1 MVICVAG
8 PIAAGKNF
16 VCSILEERGFFCL
29 DADQE
34 IHKIIGDK
42 QAEILSRFSQIA
54 ASRGINLRAADGSL
68 DRRALGK
75 LLFKD
80 SALLAEQEKILYP
93 EFVARVQ
100 ALIDANNNALQA
112 QDAAQKTKGFTG
124 QNAAA
129 DFSQPEGCG
138 ISNNSIN
145 AQEGGATEI
154 AGKPKIARGSVQP
167 IAVGQPAADFSASE
181 KAWVDQNAGG
191 GNFGFGIDCGPT
203 GIESKPKIAR
213 GLAINAAL
221 LYKTPSL
228 LRQCKKIIYVD
239 APLLVRAWRIR
250 RRDRLPLL
258 QIIRRIKSQKGLMQ
272 EYKRFAADYGIEMV
286 RVRNWGRGVEFEM
299 KMNKGF
305 SDMKDGRVTPLNEA
319 ISDIKKKFV

>member
-80 SALLAEQEKILYP
+80 RTLLAEQEKILYP

-100 ALIDANNNALQA
+100 ALIDANNNALQV
-112 QDAAQKTKGFTG
+112 QDAAQKAKGVT
-124 QNAAA
+124 
-129 DFSQPEGCG
+129 
-138 ISNNSIN
+138 
-145 AQEGGATEI
+145 
-154 AGKPKIARGSVQP
+154 
-167 IAVGQPAADFSASE
+167 
-181 KAWVDQNAGG
+181 DQNAGG
-191 GNFGFGIDCGPT
+191 GSLGLASG
-203 GIESKPKIAR
+203 R
-213 GLAINAAL
+213 GLSNVRGLVINAAL

-228 LRQCKKIIYVD
+228 LRQCQKIIYVD
-239 APLLVRAWRIR
+239 APLLVRVWRIH

-258 QIIRRIKSQKGLMQ
+258 QIIRRIKSQKGLLQ
-272 EYKRFAADYGIEMV
+272 EYKCFAADYGIEMV
-286 RVRNWGRGVEFEM
+286 RVWNWGRGVCA
-299 KMNKGF
+299 
-305 SDMKDGRVTPLNEA
+305 SLIPSSL
-319 ISDIKKKFV
+319 

>member
-42 QAEILSRFSQIA
+42 QAEILSRFSQSA

-100 ALIDANNNALQA
+100 ALIDA
-112 QDAAQKTKGFTG
+112 
-124 QNAAA
+124 QN
-129 DFSQPEGCG
+129 CG
-138 ISNNSIN
+138 V
-145 AQEGGATEI
+145 TEI
-154 AGKPKIARGSVQP
+154 AGKPKTA
-167 IAVGQPAADFSASE
+167 
-181 KAWVDQNAGG
+181 
-191 GNFGFGIDCGPT
+191 C
-203 GIESKPKIAR
+203 

-228 LRQCKKIIYVD
+228 LRQCQKIIYVD

-272 EYKRFAADYGIEMV
+272 EYERFAVDYGIEMV
-286 RVRNWGRGVEFEM
+286 RVWNWGRGAEFEM

-319 ISDIKKKFV
+319 FSDIKKKFI

>member
-42 QAEILSRFSQIA
+42 QAEILSRFSQSA
-54 ASRGINLRAADGSL
+54 TSRGINLRAADGSL

-93 EFVARVQ
+93 EFVARAQ
-100 ALIDANNNALQA
+100 KLIDANNNALQA
-112 QDAAQKTKGFTG
+112 K
-124 QNAAA
+124 
-129 DFSQPEGCG
+129 
-138 ISNNSIN
+138 
-145 AQEGGATEI
+145 EGGA
-154 AGKPKIARGSVQP
+154 
-167 IAVGQPAADFSASE
+167 
-181 KAWVDQNAGG
+181 
-191 GNFGFGIDCGPT
+191 T
-203 GIESKPKIAR
+203 GIESKPKTAR

-250 RRDRLPLL
+250 RRDCLPFA
-258 QIIRRIKSQKGLMQ
+258 QIIRRIKSQKGLLQ

-286 RVRNWGRGVEFEM
+286 RVWNWGKRLSF
-299 KMNKGF
+299 
-305 SDMKDGRVTPLNEA
+305 
-319 ISDIKKKFV
+319 

>member
-1 MVICVAG
+1 MIVCVAG

-42 QAEILSRFSQIA
+42 QAEIFSRFSQIA

-80 SALLAEQEKILYP
+80 RTLLAEQEKILYP

-100 ALIDANNNALQA
+100 ALIDAN
-112 QDAAQKTKGFTG
+112 QK
-124 QNAAA
+124 A
-129 DFSQPEGCG
+129 SQ
-138 ISNNSIN
+138 
-145 AQEGGATEI
+145 AQEGG
-154 AGKPKIARGSVQP
+154 GSLGL
-167 IAVGQPAADFSASE
+167 ANAS
-181 KAWVDQNAGG
+181 
-191 GNFGFGIDCGPT
+191 
-203 GIESKPKIAR
+203 

-228 LRQCKKIIYVD
+228 LRQCQKIIYVD

-250 RRDRLPLL
+250 RRDRLPFA
-258 QIIRRIKSQKGLMQ
+258 QIFRRIKSQKGLLQ

-286 RVRNWGRGVEFEM
+286 VVRNWGKRLSF
-299 KMNKGF
+299 
-305 SDMKDGRVTPLNEA
+305 
-319 ISDIKKKFV
+319 

>member
-42 QAEILSRFSQIA
+42 QAEIFSRFSQIA

-93 EFVARVQ
+93 EFVARTQ
-100 ALIDANNNALQA
+100 KLIDANKNALQA
-112 QDAAQKTKGFTG
+112 QDAAQKEKGFTG
-124 QNAAA
+124 QNA
-129 DFSQPEGCG
+129 
-138 ISNNSIN
+138 
-145 AQEGGATEI
+145 GGS
-154 AGKPKIARGSVQP
+154 GQP
-167 IAVGQPAADFSASE
+167 IAVGQP
-181 KAWVDQNAGG
+181 
-191 GNFGFGIDCGPT
+191 
-203 GIESKPKIAR
+203 AR

-228 LRQCKKIIYVD
+228 LRQCQKIIYVD

-250 RRDRLPLL
+250 RRDRLPLS
-258 QIIRRIKSQKGLMQ
+258 QIIRRIKSQKGLLK
-272 EYKRFAADYGIEMV
+272 EYERFAADYGIEMV
-286 RVRNWGRGVEFEM
+286 RVWNWGSACQTLEGL
-299 KMNKGF
+299 
-305 SDMKDGRVTPLNEA
+305 S
-319 ISDIKKKFV
+319 

>member
-8 PIAAGKNF
+8 PIAAGKNY

-54 ASRGINLRAADGSL
+54 ASRGINLRSADGSL
-68 DRRALGK
+68 DRRTLGK

-100 ALIDANNNALQA
+100 ALIDAEKEAS
-112 QDAAQKTKGFTG
+112 QKPKGFT
-124 QNAAA
+124 
-129 DFSQPEGCG
+129 D
-138 ISNNSIN
+138 
-145 AQEGGATEI
+145 QEGG
-154 AGKPKIARGSVQP
+154 GSL
-167 IAVGQPAADFSASE
+167 GLAD
-181 KAWVDQNAGG
+181 
-191 GNFGFGIDCGPT
+191 
-203 GIESKPKIAR
+203 AR

-250 RRDRLPLL
+250 RRDRLPFA
-258 QIIRRIKSQKGLMQ
+258 QIIRRIKSQKGLLQ

-286 RVRNWGRGVEFEM
+286 VVRNWGKRLSF
-299 KMNKGF
+299 
-305 SDMKDGRVTPLNEA
+305 
-319 ISDIKKKFV
+319 

>member
-34 IHKIIGDK
+34 IHKIIGEK

-80 SALLAEQEKILYP
+80 STLLAEQEKILYP

-100 ALIDANNNALQA
+100 ALIDAN
-112 QDAAQKTKGFTG
+112 QK
-124 QNAAA
+124 A
-129 DFSQPEGCG
+129 SQ
-138 ISNNSIN
+138 
-145 AQEGGATEI
+145 AQEGGAT
-154 AGKPKIARGSVQP
+154 GNGCKPKTARENCAQAKDVVQ
-167 IAVGQPAADFSASE
+167 
-181 KAWVDQNAGG
+181 KAKGFTDQNAGG
-191 GNFGFGIDCGPT
+191 GSLGLEKNCGSSDAC
-203 GIESKPKIAR
+203 GLANAR

-228 LRQCKKIIYVD
+228 LRQCQKIIYVD

-250 RRDRLPLL
+250 RRDRLPFA
-258 QIIRRIKSQKGLMQ
+258 QIIRRMKSQKGLFK
-272 EYKRFAADYGIEMV
+272 EYERFAADYGIEMV
-286 RVRNWGRGVEFEM
+286 RVWNWGSACQTLEGL
-299 KMNKGF
+299 
-305 SDMKDGRVTPLNEA
+305 S
-319 ISDIKKKFV
+319 

>member
-29 DADQE
+29 DADE
-34 IHKIIGDK
+34 VIHKIIGDK
-42 QAEILSRFSQIA
+42 QAEIFSRFSQIA

-100 ALIDANNNALQA
+100 ALIDEN
-112 QDAAQKTKGFTG
+112 QK
-124 QNAAA
+124 A
-129 DFSQPEGCG
+129 SQ
-138 ISNNSIN
+138 
-145 AQEGGATEI
+145 AQEGG
-154 AGKPKIARGSVQP
+154 GSLGL
-167 IAVGQPAADFSASE
+167 ANAS
-181 KAWVDQNAGG
+181 
-191 GNFGFGIDCGPT
+191 
-203 GIESKPKIAR
+203 

-228 LRQCKKIIYVD
+228 LRQCQKIIYVD

-258 QIIRRIKSQKGLMQ
+258 QIIRRIKSQRGLYDQ
-272 EYKRFAADYGIEMV
+272 YKKFAADYGIEMV
-286 RVRNWGRGVEFEM
+286 VVRNWG
-299 KMNKGF
+299 
-305 SDMKDGRVTPLNEA
+305 
-319 ISDIKKKFV
+319 KKACQTLEGLS

>member
-54 ASRGINLRAADGSL
+54 ASRGINLLAADGSL

-100 ALIDANNNALQA
+100 ALIDAEKEAS
-112 QDAAQKTKGFTG
+112 QKPKGFT
-124 QNAAA
+124 
-129 DFSQPEGCG
+129 D
-138 ISNNSIN
+138 
-145 AQEGGATEI
+145 QEGG
-154 AGKPKIARGSVQP
+154 GSGQP
-167 IAVGQPAADFSASE
+167 IKVCQPAA
-181 KAWVDQNAGG
+181 AGG
-191 GNFGFGIDCGPT
+191 SLGLANV
-203 GIESKPKIAR
+203 R

-250 RRDRLPLL
+250 RRDRLPFA
-258 QIIRRIKSQKGLMQ
+258 QIIRRIKSQKGLLQ

-286 RVRNWGRGVEFEM
+286 RVWNWGKRLSF
-299 KMNKGF
+299 
-305 SDMKDGRVTPLNEA
+305 
-319 ISDIKKKFV
+319 

>member
-42 QAEILSRFSQIA
+42 QAEIFSRFSQAA

-112 QDAAQKTKGFTG
+112 QDAAQKAKGFTG
-124 QNAAA
+124 QNA
-129 DFSQPEGCG
+129 
-138 ISNNSIN
+138 
-145 AQEGGATEI
+145 GGSA
-154 AGKPKIARGSVQP
+154 QP
-167 IAVGQPAADFSASE
+167 IAVGQP
-181 KAWVDQNAGG
+181 
-191 GNFGFGIDCGPT
+191 
-203 GIESKPKIAR
+203 AR

-250 RRDRLPLL
+250 RRDRLPLS
-258 QIIRRIKSQKGLMQ
+258 QIIRRMKSQKGLFK
-272 EYKRFAADYGIEMV
+272 EYERFAADYGIEMV
-286 RVRNWGRGVEFEM
+286 VVRNWGKRLSF
-299 KMNKGF
+299 
-305 SDMKDGRVTPLNEA
+305 
-319 ISDIKKKFV
+319 

>member
-1 MVICVAG
+1 MIVCVAG
-8 PIAAGKNF
+8 PIAAGKNY
-16 VCSILEERGFFCL
+16 VCSILAERGFFCL

-34 IHKIIGDK
+34 IHKIIGEK

-80 SALLAEQEKILYP
+80 RTLLAEQEKILYP

-100 ALIDANNNALQA
+100 VLIDAEKEAS
-112 QDAAQKTKGFTG
+112 QKPKGFTD

-138 ISNNSIN
+138 ISNNFINAQEGGATGIESKPKTAGENYSQAQDAAQKPKGFTDQNAAADFGRPESFGITNNSIN
-145 AQEGGATEI
+145 AQEGGVTEI
-154 AGKPKIARGSVQP
+154 AGKPKIAHGSVQP
-167 IAVGQPAADFSASE
+167 IAVGQP
-181 KAWVDQNAGG
+181 
-191 GNFGFGIDCGPT
+191 
-203 GIESKPKIAR
+203 AR

-228 LRQCKKIIYVD
+228 LRQCQKIIYVD

-250 RRDRLPLL
+250 RRDRLPFA
-258 QIIRRIKSQKGLMQ
+258 QIFRRIKSQKGLLQ
-272 EYKRFAADYGIEMV
+272 EYQRFAADYGIEMV
-286 RVRNWGRGVEFEM
+286 RVWNWGRGVE
-299 KMNKGF
+299 KAL
-305 SDMKDGRVTPLNEA
+305 DR
-319 ISDIKKKFV
+319 IK

>member
-42 QAEILSRFSQIA
+42 QAEILSRFSQVA

-75 LLFKD
+75 LLFND

-93 EFVARVQ
+93 EFIARVQ
-100 ALIDANNNALQA
+100 ALIDAQNCA
-112 QDAAQKTKGFTG
+112 Q
-124 QNAAA
+124 
-129 DFSQPEGCG
+129 
-138 ISNNSIN
+138 
-145 AQEGGATEI
+145 AQEGGVTEI
-154 AGKPKIARGSVQP
+154 AGKPK
-167 IAVGQPAADFSASE
+167 
-181 KAWVDQNAGG
+181 
-191 GNFGFGIDCGPT
+191 T
-203 GIESKPKIAR
+203 AR

-228 LRQCKKIIYVD
+228 LRQCQKIIYVD

-250 RRDRLPLL
+250 RRDKLPLL
-258 QIIRRIKSQKGLMQ
+258 QIIRRIKSQNGLLQ

-286 RVRNWGRGVEFEM
+286 RVWNWGRGVCA
-299 KMNKGF
+299 
-305 SDMKDGRVTPLNEA
+305 PL
-319 ISDIKKKFV
+319 SL

>member
-42 QAEILSRFSQIA
+42 QAEIFSRFSQSA

-100 ALIDANNNALQA
+100 ALIDAQNCAQA
-112 QDAAQKTKGFTG
+112 QDAEQKTKGFTG
-124 QNAAA
+124 Q
-129 DFSQPEGCG
+129 S
-138 ISNNSIN
+138 
-145 AQEGGATEI
+145 
-154 AGKPKIARGSVQP
+154 
-167 IAVGQPAADFSASE
+167 
-181 KAWVDQNAGG
+181 
-191 GNFGFGIDCGPT
+191 
-203 GIESKPKIAR
+203 AR

-258 QIIRRIKSQKGLMQ
+258 QIIRRIKSQKGLFK
-272 EYKRFAADYGIEMV
+272 EYERFAADYGIEMV
-286 RVRNWGRGVEFEM
+286 RVWNWGRGAEFEM

-305 SDMKDGRVTPLNEA
+305 SNMKDGRVTPLNEA
-319 ISDIKKKFV
+319 FSDIKKKFV

>member
-1 MVICVAG
+1 MIVCVAG
-8 PIAAGKNF
+8 PIAAGKNY
-16 VCSILEERGFFCL
+16 VCSILAERGFFCL
-29 DADQE
+29 DADEE

-42 QAEILSRFSQIA
+42 QAEILSRFSQSA

-100 ALIDANNNALQA
+100 ALIDAEKEAS
-112 QDAAQKTKGFTG
+112 QKPKGFTD
-124 QNAAA
+124 QNAA
-129 DFSQPEGCG
+129 DFGRLESFG
-138 ISNNSIN
+138 IANNSIKD
-145 AQEGGATEI
+145 QEG
-154 AGKPKIARGSVQP
+154 
-167 IAVGQPAADFSASE
+167 
-181 KAWVDQNAGG
+181 
-191 GNFGFGIDCGPT
+191 
-203 GIESKPKIAR
+203 

-250 RRDRLPLL
+250 RRDRLPLT
-258 QIIRRIKSQKGLMQ
+258 QIIRRIKSQKGLLQ

-286 RVRNWGRGVEFEM
+286 RVWNWGKRLSF
-299 KMNKGF
+299 
-305 SDMKDGRVTPLNEA
+305 
-319 ISDIKKKFV
+319 

>member
-100 ALIDANNNALQA
+100 ALIDEN
-112 QDAAQKTKGFTG
+112 QK
-124 QNAAA
+124 A
-129 DFSQPEGCG
+129 SQ
-138 ISNNSIN
+138 
-145 AQEGGATEI
+145 AQEGG
-154 AGKPKIARGSVQP
+154 GSLGL
-167 IAVGQPAADFSASE
+167 ANAS
-181 KAWVDQNAGG
+181 
-191 GNFGFGIDCGPT
+191 
-203 GIESKPKIAR
+203 

-228 LRQCKKIIYVD
+228 LRQCQKIIYVD

-258 QIIRRIKSQKGLMQ
+258 QIIRRIKSQRGLYDQ
-272 EYKRFAADYGIEMV
+272 YKKFAADYGIEMV
-286 RVRNWGRGVEFEM
+286 VVRNWG
-299 KMNKGF
+299 
-305 SDMKDGRVTPLNEA
+305 
-319 ISDIKKKFV
+319 KKACQTLEGLS

>member
-29 DADQE
+29 DADE
-34 IHKIIGDK
+34 VIHKIIGDK

-54 ASRGINLRAADGSL
+54 ASRGINLRTADGSL

-80 SALLAEQEKILYP
+80 RTLLAEQEKILYP

-100 ALIDANNNALQA
+100 ALIDA
-112 QDAAQKTKGFTG
+112 
-124 QNAAA
+124 
-129 DFSQPEGCG
+129 
-138 ISNNSIN
+138 
-145 AQEGGATEI
+145 EI
-154 AGKPKIARGSVQP
+154 AGKPK
-167 IAVGQPAADFSASE
+167 
-181 KAWVDQNAGG
+181 
-191 GNFGFGIDCGPT
+191 T
-203 GIESKPKIAR
+203 AR

-228 LRQCKKIIYVD
+228 LRQCQKIIYVD

-250 RRDRLPLL
+250 RRDRLPFE
-258 QIIRRIKSQKGLMQ
+258 QIFRRIKSQKGLMQ
-272 EYKRFAADYGIEMV
+272 EYERFAADYGIEMV
-286 RVRNWGRGVEFEM
+286 VVRNWGKRLSF
-299 KMNKGF
+299 
-305 SDMKDGRVTPLNEA
+305 
-319 ISDIKKKFV
+319 

>member
-42 QAEILSRFSQIA
+42 QAEIFSRFSQIA

-112 QDAAQKTKGFTG
+112 Q
-124 QNAAA
+124 
-129 DFSQPEGCG
+129 
-138 ISNNSIN
+138 
-145 AQEGGATEI
+145 EGGVTEI
-154 AGKPKIARGSVQP
+154 AGKP
-167 IAVGQPAADFSASE
+167 E
-181 KAWVDQNAGG
+181 
-191 GNFGFGIDCGPT
+191 T
-203 GIESKPKIAR
+203 AR

-258 QIIRRIKSQKGLMQ
+258 QIIRRIKSQKGLFK
-272 EYKRFAADYGIEMV
+272 EYERFAADYGIEMV
-286 RVRNWGRGVEFEM
+286 VVRNWGKRLSF
-299 KMNKGF
+299 
-305 SDMKDGRVTPLNEA
+305 
-319 ISDIKKKFV
+319 

>member
-34 IHKIIGDK
+34 IHKIIGEK
-42 QAEILSRFSQIA
+42 QAEILSRFSQSA
-54 ASRGINLRAADGSL
+54 ASRGINLRSADGSL

-80 SALLAEQEKILYP
+80 PALLSEQEKILYP

-100 ALIDANNNALQA
+100 ALIDTELAGKTKTASQP
-112 QDAAQKTKGFTG
+112 AAQKTKGVTD

-129 DFSQPEGCG
+129 DS
-138 ISNNSIN
+138 
-145 AQEGGATEI
+145 
-154 AGKPKIARGSVQP
+154 
-167 IAVGQPAADFSASE
+167 SANQ
-181 KAWVDQNAGG
+181 KALVDQN
-191 GNFGFGIDCGPT
+191 
-203 GIESKPKIAR
+203 AR

-228 LRQCKKIIYVD
+228 LRQCQKIIYVD

-272 EYKRFAADYGIEMV
+272 EYERFAADYGIEMV
-286 RVRNWGRGVEFEM
+286 RVWNWGSGVC
-299 KMNKGF
+299 
-305 SDMKDGRVTPLNEA
+305 SPL
-319 ISDIKKKFV
+319 SL

>member
-93 EFVARVQ
+93 EFVARAQ
-100 ALIDANNNALQA
+100 KLIDAEKEAS
-112 QDAAQKTKGFTG
+112 QKPKGFT
-124 QNAAA
+124 
-129 DFSQPEGCG
+129 D
-138 ISNNSIN
+138 
-145 AQEGGATEI
+145 QEGG
-154 AGKPKIARGSVQP
+154 GSL
-167 IAVGQPAADFSASE
+167 GLAD
-181 KAWVDQNAGG
+181 
-191 GNFGFGIDCGPT
+191 
-203 GIESKPKIAR
+203 AR

-228 LRQCKKIIYVD
+228 LRQCQKIIYVD

-258 QIIRRIKSQKGLMQ
+258 QIIRRIKSQKGLFK
-272 EYKRFAADYGIEMV
+272 EYERFAADYGIEMV
-286 RVRNWGRGVEFEM
+286 RVWNWGKRLSF
-299 KMNKGF
+299 
-305 SDMKDGRVTPLNEA
+305 
-319 ISDIKKKFV
+319 

>member
-54 ASRGINLRAADGSL
+54 ASRGINLRAVDGSL

-80 SALLAEQEKILYP
+80 RTLLSEQEKILYP

-112 QDAAQKTKGFTG
+112 Q
-124 QNAAA
+124 
-129 DFSQPEGCG
+129 
-138 ISNNSIN
+138 
-145 AQEGGATEI
+145 EGGTTEI

-167 IAVGQPAADFSASE
+167 ISVGQP
-181 KAWVDQNAGG
+181 
-191 GNFGFGIDCGPT
+191 T
-203 GIESKPKIAR
+203 R

-228 LRQCKKIIYVD
+228 LRQCQKIIYVD
-239 APLLVRAWRIR
+239 APLLVRAWRVR
-250 RRDRLPLL
+250 RRDRLPLA
-258 QIIRRIKSQKGLMQ
+258 QIFRRIKSQKGLFK
-272 EYKRFAADYGIEMV
+272 EYERFAADYGIEMV
-286 RVRNWGRGVEFEM
+286 VVRNWG
-299 KMNKGF
+299 
-305 SDMKDGRVTPLNEA
+305 
-319 ISDIKKKFV
+319 KKACQTLEGLS

>member
-42 QAEILSRFSQIA
+42 QAEILSCFSQSA

-80 SALLAEQEKILYP
+80 SALLAEQEKILYL

-112 QDAAQKTKGFTG
+112 QYAAQKTKGVTD

-145 AQEGGATEI
+145 AQEGGATGIES
-154 AGKPKIARGSVQP
+154 KPKIAHGSIQP
-167 IAVGQPAADFSASE
+167 IAVGQP
-181 KAWVDQNAGG
+181 
-191 GNFGFGIDCGPT
+191 
-203 GIESKPKIAR
+203 AR

-258 QIIRRIKSQKGLMQ
+258 QIIRRIKSQKGLLQ

-286 RVRNWGRGVEFEM
+286 RVWNWGRGVHQSELMENCELAV
-299 KMNKGF
+299 KKQELF
-305 SDMKDGRVTPLNEA
+305 SIDPLR
-319 ISDIKKKFV
+319 

>member
-80 SALLAEQEKILYP
+80 PALLAEQEKILYP

-100 ALIDANNNALQA
+100 ALIDA
-112 QDAAQKTKGFTG
+112 
-124 QNAAA
+124 QN
-129 DFSQPEGCG
+129 CG
-138 ISNNSIN
+138 V
-145 AQEGGATEI
+145 TEI

-167 IAVGQPAADFSASE
+167 IAVGQPA
-181 KAWVDQNAGG
+181 
-191 GNFGFGIDCGPT
+191 CG
-203 GIESKPKIAR
+203 
-213 GLAINAAL
+213 LVINAAL

-250 RRDRLPLL
+250 RRDRLPFA

-286 RVRNWGRGVEFEM
+286 RVWNWGRGAEFEM

-319 ISDIKKKFV
+319 FSDIKKN

>member
-34 IHKIIGDK
+34 IHKIIGEK

-54 ASRGINLRAADGSL
+54 ASRGINLRSADGSL

-80 SALLAEQEKILYP
+80 RTLLAEQEKILYP

-100 ALIDANNNALQA
+100 ALIDEN
-112 QDAAQKTKGFTG
+112 QK
-124 QNAAA
+124 A
-129 DFSQPEGCG
+129 SQ
-138 ISNNSIN
+138 
-145 AQEGGATEI
+145 AQEGGVTEI

-167 IAVGQPAADFSASE
+167 ITVGQP
-181 KAWVDQNAGG
+181 
-191 GNFGFGIDCGPT
+191 
-203 GIESKPKIAR
+203 AR

-286 RVRNWGRGVEFEM
+286 VVRNWGRGVCVP
-299 KMNKGF
+299 
-305 SDMKDGRVTPLNEA
+305 SSL
-319 ISDIKKKFV
+319 

>member
-100 ALIDANNNALQA
+100 ALIDAEN
-112 QDAAQKTKGFTG
+112 
-124 QNAAA
+124 
-129 DFSQPEGCG
+129 
-138 ISNNSIN
+138 
-145 AQEGGATEI
+145 
-154 AGKPKIARGSVQP
+154 
-167 IAVGQPAADFSASE
+167 
-181 KAWVDQNAGG
+181 
-191 GNFGFGIDCGPT
+191 
-203 GIESKPKIAR
+203 ESKPETAR

-250 RRDRLPLL
+250 RRDRLTLL
-258 QIIRRIKSQKGLMQ
+258 QIIRRIKSQRGLYDQ
-272 EYKRFAADYGIEMV
+272 YKKFAADYGIEMV
-286 RVRNWGRGVEFEM
+286 VVRNWG
-299 KMNKGF
+299 
-305 SDMKDGRVTPLNEA
+305 
-319 ISDIKKKFV
+319 KKACQTLEGLS

>member
-1 MVICVAG
+1 MIVCVAG
-8 PIAAGKNF
+8 PIAAGKNY
-16 VCSILEERGFFCL
+16 VCSILAERGFFCL

-42 QAEILSRFSQIA
+42 QAEILSRFSQSA

-93 EFVARVQ
+93 EFVARAQ
-100 ALIDANNNALQA
+100 KLIDAEKEA
-112 QDAAQKTKGFTG
+112 
-124 QNAAA
+124 
-129 DFSQPEGCG
+129 SQ
-138 ISNNSIN
+138 

-154 AGKPKIARGSVQP
+154 AGKPKT
-167 IAVGQPAADFSASE
+167 AS
-181 KAWVDQNAGG
+181 
-191 GNFGFGIDCGPT
+191 
-203 GIESKPKIAR
+203 

-228 LRQCKKIIYVD
+228 LRQCQKIIYVD

-258 QIIRRIKSQKGLMQ
+258 QIIRRIKSQKGLFK
-272 EYKRFAADYGIEMV
+272 EYERFAADYGIEMV
-286 RVRNWGRGVEFEM
+286 RVWNWG
-299 KMNKGF
+299 
-305 SDMKDGRVTPLNEA
+305 
-319 ISDIKKKFV
+319 KKACQTLEGLS

>member
-1 MVICVAG
+1 M
-8 PIAAGKNF
+8 
-16 VCSILEERGFFCL
+16 
-29 DADQE
+29 
-34 IHKIIGDK
+34 
-42 QAEILSRFSQIA
+42 
-54 ASRGINLRAADGSL
+54 
-68 DRRALGK
+68 
-75 LLFKD
+75 
-80 SALLAEQEKILYP
+80 AEQEKILYP

-154 AGKPKIARGSVQP
+154 AGKPKIARG
-167 IAVGQPAADFSASE
+167 
-181 KAWVDQNAGG
+181 
-191 GNFGFGIDCGPT
+191 
-203 GIESKPKIAR
+203 
-213 GLAINAAL
+213 LAINAAL

-258 QIIRRIKSQKGLMQ
+258 QIIRRIKSQKGLLQ
-272 EYKRFAADYGIEMV
+272 EYERFAADYGIEMV
-286 RVRNWGRGVEFEM
+286 RVWNWGRGVCVP
-299 KMNKGF
+299 
-305 SDMKDGRVTPLNEA
+305 SSL
-319 ISDIKKKFV
+319 

>member
-54 ASRGINLRAADGSL
+54 ASRGINLLAADGSL

-112 QDAAQKTKGFTG
+112 QDAAQKPKDVTD

-145 AQEGGATEI
+145 AQEGGATGIES
-154 AGKPKIARGSVQP
+154 KPKTAGGSVQP
-167 IAVGQPAADFSASE
+167 IAVGQSAADFSASE

-191 GNFGFGIDCGPT
+191 GRLGLASGHGLSNAG
-203 GIESKPKIAR
+203 

-250 RRDRLPLL
+250 RRDRLPFA
-258 QIIRRIKSQKGLMQ
+258 QIMRRIKSQKGLFK
-272 EYKRFAADYGIEMV
+272 EYERFAADYGIEMV
-286 RVRNWGRGVEFEM
+286 VVRNWGRGAEFEM

-319 ISDIKKKFV
+319 FSDIKKN

>member
-8 PIAAGKNF
+8 PIAAGKNY
-16 VCSILEERGFFCL
+16 VCSLLEARGFFCL

-34 IHKIIGDK
+34 IHKIIGEK

-80 SALLAEQEKILYP
+80 RTLLAGQEKILYP
-93 EFVARVQ
+93 EFIARVQ

-112 QDAAQKTKGFTG
+112 QDAAQKTKGVTD
-124 QNAAA
+124 QNA
-129 DFSQPEGCG
+129 
-138 ISNNSIN
+138 
-145 AQEGGATEI
+145 
-154 AGKPKIARGSVQP
+154 
-167 IAVGQPAADFSASE
+167 AADFSASE
-181 KAWVDQNAGG
+181 KAWVDQN
-191 GNFGFGIDCGPT
+191 
-203 GIESKPKIAR
+203 AR

-250 RRDRLPLL
+250 RRDKLPLL
-258 QIIRRIKSQKGLMQ
+258 QIIRRIKSQKGLFN

-286 RVRNWGRGVEFEM
+286 RVWNWGRGVCAP
-299 KMNKGF
+299 
-305 SDMKDGRVTPLNEA
+305 SSL
-319 ISDIKKKFV
+319 

>member
-34 IHKIIGDK
+34 IHKIICEK
-42 QAEILSRFSQIA
+42 QAEIFSRFSQAA

-93 EFVARVQ
+93 EFVARAQ
-100 ALIDANNNALQA
+100 KLIDANKEAS
-112 QDAAQKTKGFTG
+112 QKPKGFT
-124 QNAAA
+124 
-129 DFSQPEGCG
+129 D
-138 ISNNSIN
+138 
-145 AQEGGATEI
+145 QEG
-154 AGKPKIARGSVQP
+154 
-167 IAVGQPAADFSASE
+167 
-181 KAWVDQNAGG
+181 
-191 GNFGFGIDCGPT
+191 
-203 GIESKPKIAR
+203 

-228 LRQCKKIIYVD
+228 LRQCQKIIYVD

-250 RRDRLPLL
+250 RRDRLPFA
-258 QIIRRIKSQKGLMQ
+258 QIIRRIKSQKGLFK
-272 EYKRFAADYGIEMV
+272 EYERFAADYGIEMV
-286 RVRNWGRGVEFEM
+286 RVRNWGKRLSF
-299 KMNKGF
+299 
-305 SDMKDGRVTPLNEA
+305 
-319 ISDIKKKFV
+319 

>member
-181 KAWVDQNAGG
+181 KAWVDQNA
-191 GNFGFGIDCGPT
+191 
-203 GIESKPKIAR
+203 R

-221 LYKTPSL
+221 LYKTPSI

-258 QIIRRIKSQKGLMQ
+258 QIIRRIKSQKGLFK
-272 EYKRFAADYGIEMV
+272 EYERFAADYGIEMV
-286 RVRNWGRGVEFEM
+286 RVWNWGRRAEFEM

-319 ISDIKKKFV
+319 FSDIKKKFV

>member
-16 VCSILEERGFFCL
+16 VCSILEERGFFFFFS
-29 DADQE
+29 DQE

-42 QAEILSRFSQIA
+42 QAEIFSRFSQSA
-54 ASRGINLRAADGSL
+54 AARKINLKNADGSL
-68 DRRALGK
+68 NRRALGK

-80 SALLAEQEKILYP
+80 SALLSEQEKILYP

-100 ALIDANNNALQA
+100 ALIDKSEKASQA
-112 QDAAQKTKGFTG
+112 KEGGAGTESKPKTAGENCAQA

-129 DFSQPEGCG
+129 DFGRPESFG
-138 ISNNSIN
+138 ITNNSIKD
-145 AQEGGATEI
+145 QEG
-154 AGKPKIARGSVQP
+154 
-167 IAVGQPAADFSASE
+167 
-181 KAWVDQNAGG
+181 
-191 GNFGFGIDCGPT
+191 
-203 GIESKPKIAR
+203 
-213 GLAINAAL
+213 GLAINAVL

-228 LRQCKKIIYVD
+228 LRQCQKIIYVD

-250 RRDRLPLL
+250 RRDRLPFA
-258 QIIRRIKSQKGLMQ
+258 QIFRRIKSQKGLFK

-286 RVRNWGRGVEFEM
+286 RVWNWGRGVEFEM

-319 ISDIKKKFV
+319 FSDIKKN

>member
-42 QAEILSRFSQIA
+42 QAEILSRFSQSA

-93 EFVARVQ
+93 EFIARVQ
-100 ALIDANNNALQA
+100 ALIDAQNCA
-112 QDAAQKTKGFTG
+112 Q
-124 QNAAA
+124 
-129 DFSQPEGCG
+129 
-138 ISNNSIN
+138 
-145 AQEGGATEI
+145 AQEGGA
-154 AGKPKIARGSVQP
+154 
-167 IAVGQPAADFSASE
+167 
-181 KAWVDQNAGG
+181 
-191 GNFGFGIDCGPT
+191 T

-250 RRDRLPLL
+250 RRDRLPLS

-286 RVRNWGRGVEFEM
+286 RVWNWGRGVCA
-299 KMNKGF
+299 
-305 SDMKDGRVTPLNEA
+305 PL
-319 ISDIKKKFV
+319 SL

>member
-34 IHKIIGDK
+34 IHKIIDDK

-80 SALLAEQEKILYP
+80 SAFLAEQEKILYP

-100 ALIDANNNALQA
+100 ALIDAQNCAQA
-112 QDAAQKTKGFTG
+112 QDAAKKPKGFTG
-124 QNAAA
+124 QNAGGSGQLVTV
-129 DFSQPEGCG
+129 DQPAE
-138 ISNNSIN
+138 ND
-145 AQEGGATEI
+145 
-154 AGKPKIARGSVQP
+154 GKPET
-167 IAVGQPAADFSASE
+167 VG
-181 KAWVDQNAGG
+181 
-191 GNFGFGIDCGPT
+191 
-203 GIESKPKIAR
+203 

-250 RRDRLPLL
+250 RRDRLPIL
-258 QIIRRIKSQKGLMQ
+258 QIIRRIKSQKGLFK
-272 EYKRFAADYGIEMV
+272 EYERFAADYGIEMV
-286 RVRNWGRGVEFEM
+286 RVWNWG
-299 KMNKGF
+299 
-305 SDMKDGRVTPLNEA
+305 
-319 ISDIKKKFV
+319 KKACQTLEGLS

>member
-80 SALLAEQEKILYP
+80 RTLLAEQEKILYP
-93 EFVARVQ
+93 EFVARTQ
-100 ALIDANNNALQA
+100 KLIDENNNALQA
-112 QDAAQKTKGFTG
+112 QDAVEKEKGFT
-124 QNAAA
+124 
-129 DFSQPEGCG
+129 
-138 ISNNSIN
+138 
-145 AQEGGATEI
+145 
-154 AGKPKIARGSVQP
+154 
-167 IAVGQPAADFSASE
+167 
-181 KAWVDQNAGG
+181 DQNAGG
-191 GNFGFGIDCGPT
+191 SGQPITVDQPAENDG
-203 GIESKPKIAR
+203 KPKTAG

-250 RRDRLPLL
+250 RRDKLPLL

-286 RVRNWGRGVEFEM
+286 VVWNWGSGAEFEM

-319 ISDIKKKFV
+319 FSDIKKKFV